1 MAFLKKFSMINL
13 EKLII
18 KAPKYIIIHFY
29 RIIVSFFAVIPQVIF
44 GNSVGFINNTL
55 PRLLFILFFFKQ
67 RNLRALNFIFGKSK
81 LKKDGFIIFR
91 NSKSKKNQKFT
102 SKFLKK
108 IDLLFKDESKV
119 VYSPNKTQIR
129 VIDPVKSLPELK
141 QLIPSKIYNYILNYY
156 GTNFRVHDI
165 SVWRNLGLKLNLKQR
180 VSVDLMSNT
189 LHNDNWP
196 ISSIRIFVY
205 LSKETTKSSG
215 AFKYID
221 AVKSKKLFRSLEYFH
236 RDYMTINRKIYL
248 NNNVNYFEGSFG
260 DIAIVNTQFC
270 LHGSSVP
277 NFGYH
282 RDILQVV
289 ILPDYLSSY
298 QNKIFSKPFKY
309 NLNIPYV

>member
-1 MAFLKKFSMINL
+1 MINL

-18 KAPKYIIIHFY
+18 KIPKYILIHFY

-44 GNSVGFINNTL
+44 GNSVGFVNNIL
-55 PRLLFILFFFKQ
+55 PRLLFILCFFKQ
-67 RNLRALNFIFGKSK
+67 RNFRALNFIFGRSK
-81 LKKDGFIIFR
+81 LKKDGFIILR
-91 NSKSKKNQKFT
+91 NSQSKKKQKFN
-102 SKFLKK
+102 SNFFKK
-108 IDLLFKDESKV
+108 IDILFKDKSKV

-141 QLIPSKIYNYILNYY
+141 QLIPSKIYRYIRSYY
-156 GTNFRVHDI
+156 GTNLRVYDI
-165 SVWRNLGLKLNLKQR
+165 SVWRNLGQKLDLKQK

-205 LSKETTKSSG
+205 LSKKTTKSSG
-215 AFKYID
+215 AFKFID

-236 RDYMTINRKIYL
+236 RDYMTLNRKIYL

-270 LHGSSVP
+270 LHGSTVP
-277 NFGYH
+277 NFGNH
-282 RDILQVV
+282 RDMLQIV
-289 ILPDYLSSY
+289 ILPDYLSSN
-298 QNKIFSKPFKY
+298 QRRIFSNPFKY
-309 NLNIPYV
+309 NSNAPYV